1 MNIQITVRH
10 FECSEKTQDEIRAR
24 IDKLGQTYLSPVYS
38 EVVLE
43 KEDYRY
49 RVQIVM
55 HNKVQAKSTAE
66 DTDLA
71 VAFDKAHDKVERQL
85 RKFKE
90 KIKHH
95 KNRGALS
102 RQYREMIVDSQGI
115 EDIDPTPR
123 VIEEKPYIVKPMSV
137 DEAIMQMDLLHADFY
152 VFINQENEQLNIV
165 YRRDD
170 GNYGHIHI

>member
-10 FECSEKTQDEIRAR
+10 FECSQTTQDEIRER
-24 IDKLGQTYLSPVYS
+24 IDKLGKMYLAPVQTL
-38 EVVLE
+38 VVLE
-43 KEDYRY
+43 KIDYRY
-49 RVQIVM
+49 RAEIIM
-55 HNKVQAKSTAE
+55 HNKVQAKSNAE
-66 DTDLA
+66 DADLS
-71 VAFDKAHDKVERQL
+71 VAFDKAYSKVERQL
-85 RKFKE
+85 KKFKE

-115 EDIDPTPR
+115 EDIDTVPQ

-137 DEAIMQMDLLHADFY
+137 DEAIMQMELVHAEFY

-165 YRRDD
+165 YKRDD
-170 GNYGHIHI
+170 GNYGHINN